1 MNFFLRL
8 LPQGLHLICLTV
20 SLFTT
25 YIYIFCILCKIISVK
40 LYPKNHQDT
49 KTLIAWHIL
58 PQGIAGVLNL
68 SYKCLTV
75 LKIRCLN
82 FKILI
87 IRS

>member
-1 MNFFLRL
+1 M
-8 LPQGLHLICLTV
+8 
-20 SLFTT
+20 
-25 YIYIFCILCKIISVK
+25 ISVK